1 MKVRPYSEKAPEK
14 TMGQSNSEV
23 SYASYAGY
31 SGTGNLAFKFC
42 PKFEQW
48 QVRYS
53 SWWGAEFALITSV
66 ITF

>member
-1 MKVRPYSEKAPEK
+1 MEVRPYSEKAPEK

-53 SWWGAEFALITSV
+53 S
-66 ITF
+66 

>member
-1 MKVRPYSEKAPEK
+1 MEVRPYSEKAPK
-14 TMGQSNSEV
+14 KMLWQSNSEV
-23 SYASYAGY
+23 SYASYAVF
-31 SGTGNLAFKFC
+31 SGTGILAFKSC

-48 QVRYS
+48 QVRCS